1 MWGFTNLNFKLNL
14 KVSAFYL
21 EKQKSFIPKKIFFG
35 RTANL
40 HPKDGVSR
48 LNFPEGFG
56 KIIAKIDSEF
66 RKCLSAQ
73 FFGNSYIPKCQTSFK
88 QARKGFP
95 PISANKNF
103 LGIFW
108 RKLLENFWECFWNS
122 LGIVWQSLGSWLCQF
137 SMFKISWSFI
147 FSKSTIVYIFK
158 DSWLLSQVLIFK
170 ISWLSI
176 FWKSTV
182 HLHIQNR
189 PLFKFLKSADCLHF
203 QSLLSITF
211 SSLLIIYTFKSADC
225 LHFQSQLMA

>member
-1 MWGFTNLNFKLNL
+1 MPYHFWVQNIKLGKIWPCRFNRL
-14 KVSAFYL
+14 KKTKLEPQYGVSSSKNKDLVTQSVFQNVWKILLWNWTWKFQLFYL
-21 EKQKSFIPKKIFFG
+21 EKKKSFIPKKIFFG

-122 LGIVWQSLGSWLCQF
+122 LEILWE
-137 SMFKISWSFI
+137 
-147 FSKSTIVYIFK
+147 
-158 DSWLLSQVLIFK
+158 
-170 ISWLSI
+170 
-176 FWKSTV
+176 
-182 HLHIQNR
+182 
-189 PLFKFLKSADCLHF
+189 LFGNL
-203 QSLLSITF
+203 
-211 SSLLIIYTFKSADC
+211 
-225 LHFQSQLMA
+225 

>member
-1 MWGFTNLNFKLNL
+1 ML
-14 KVSAFYL
+14 L
-21 EKQKSFIPKKIFFG
+21 EFFG
-35 RTANL
+35 
-40 HPKDGVSR
+40 
-48 LNFPEGFG
+48 
-56 KIIAKIDSEF
+56 
-66 RKCLSAQ
+66 
-73 FFGNSYIPKCQTSFK
+73 
-88 QARKGFP
+88 
-95 PISANKNF
+95 
-103 LGIFW
+103 
-108 RKLLENFWECFWNS
+108 NS

-182 HLHIQNR
+182 HLHIQNW

-225 LHFQSQLMA
+225 LHFHSQLIVYIFNISWLLKFSKSADYLHFQSLLLLHFQSLLIIYIFRVRW